1 MGGPEDKPPPVLQH
15 EPPNGRGSR
24 IIQSQSRF
32 FRETVQQGTNMEAK
46 EPLDYRRTGDKFI

>member
-15 EPPNGRGSR
+15 EPPNDRGSR

-46 EPLDYRRTGDKFI
+46 EPLDY